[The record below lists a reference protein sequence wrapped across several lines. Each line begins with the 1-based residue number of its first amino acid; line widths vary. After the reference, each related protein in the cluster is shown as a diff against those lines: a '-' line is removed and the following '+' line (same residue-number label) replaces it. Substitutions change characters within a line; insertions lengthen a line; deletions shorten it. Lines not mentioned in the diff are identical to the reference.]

1 MERETRAVRQM
12 TDSPM
17 LRLFRE
23 GATNYQPAVK
33 GVNGL
38 APETGEPKVSFENV
52 CRILAAGLLIRKIL
66 VNPTGALVLFKGGA
80 QFYAPGLRIGIEGAA
95 TAALARVAEKAGF
108 GEREELFHFYRD
120 LPADWNEDLPD
131 LKPNTLPPSIR
142 ADLRE
147 LAREDARTAMF
158 V

>member
-1 MERETRAVRQM
+1 MGARAVRQM

-23 GATNYQPAVK
+23 GVTDYQPVVK
-33 GVNGL
+33 GVTGL
-38 APETGEPKVSFENV
+38 VPETGEPKVSFDNV
-52 CRILAAGLLIRKIL
+52 CRILAAGLTIRKIL
-66 VNPTGALVLFKGGA
+66 ASPAGVLVLFKGGA
-80 QFYAPGLRIGIEGAA
+80 QFYAPGLRVGIYGAD
-95 TAALARVAEKAGF
+95 TAYLARIAEKAGF

-120 LPADWNEDLPD
+120 LAADWNEDLPD
-131 LKPNTLPPSIR
+131 LKENTLPAPIR

-147 LAREDARTAMF
+147 LARADARAAMF

>member
-1 MERETRAVRQM
+1 MESDLPPRGNLGKIKARCAER
-12 TDSPM
+12 
-17 LRLFRE
+17 RL
-23 GATNYQPAVK
+23 YSW
-33 GVNGL
+33 GL
-38 APETGEPKVSFENV
+38 AQIACQCGVTHLGNAGFETV

-66 VNPTGALVLFKGGA
+66 VNPTGALVLFKGGE

-131 LKPNTLPPSIR
+131 LNMRTLPRSIR
-142 ADLRE
+142 ASIR
-147 LAREDARTAMF
+147 AAQC

>member
-1 MERETRAVRQM
+1 MRQM

-38 APETGEPKVSFENV
+38 APETGESKVSFENI
-52 CRILAAGLLIRKIL
+52 CRILAAGLSIRKIL

-120 LPADWNEDLPD
+120 LPADWNEELPD

-147 LAREDARTAMF
+147 FARADARAAMF